1 MTRELRGF
9 GLAMN
14 LVLRGIFWVV
24 VYLLVAVAPLVF
36 AWAGPEL
43 GQGFVINF
51 SVALGFVGLAMMGL
65 QFALVARFQTVS
77 APFGVDVMLQYHR
90 QMAYVALAFILAHP
104 LLLFVY
110 DPDRFLPLL
119 NPLTAPLRARMAVLS
134 TLALPVLVGLSVW
147 RKRLRMGY
155 EAWQI
160 THGILGVVIIAAALA
175 HVFLVDYYVDEPW
188 ERVLWVAMTG
198 AFVLLVAWVRVVR
211 PVQRYRSPWRVEEVV
226 PERGQSYTMVLEPS
240 RRHATHRDGFTFQ
253 AGQFAWI
260 MVGKSPF
267 AITQHPFSISSSAER
282 TDRVAFT
289 VKAAGDFTSA
299 IGSLEPGTT
308 VYLDGPHGAFCIDRH
323 EGPGFVFIGA
333 GVGVTP
339 LMSMLRT
346 LADRGDTRPCYLFLG
361 NRDQD
366 SITFREEIEGLESRL
381 NLEAVHVLSHPG
393 EGWQGE
399 KGHLDA
405 AILDRYLPA
414 RRERL
419 QYFICGPERMMDA
432 VEGALSKLGISGEHV
447 HSERFGMV

>member
-1 MTRELRGF
+1 
-9 GLAMN
+9 MN
-14 LVLRGIFWVV
+14 LVFRGIFWAVM
-24 VYLLVAVAPLVF
+24 YLLVAVAPLVF
-36 AWAGPEL
+36 AWSGPEP
-43 GQGFVINF
+43 GRGFVINF

-65 QFALVARFQTVS
+65 QFALVARFRTVS
-77 APFGVDVMLQYHR
+77 APFGVDAMLQYHR

-110 DPDRFLPLL
+110 DPEKFLPLL
-119 NPLTAPLRARMAVLS
+119 NPLTAPLRAHMAVLS
-134 TLALPVLVGLSVW
+134 TLALLALVGLSVW

-160 THGILGVVIIAAALA
+160 AHGVLGVVIIAAALT

-188 ERVLWVAMTG
+188 ERALWVAMTG

-211 PVQRYRSPWRVEEVV
+211 PVQRYRAPWRVEEVV

-240 RRHATHRDGFTFQ
+240 RRHATQRAGFAFQ

-260 MVGKSPF
+260 MVGGSPF
-267 AITQHPFSISSSAER
+267 AVTQHPFSISSSAER
-282 TDRVAFT
+282 TDRVTFT

-308 VYLDGPHGAFCIDRH
+308 VYLDGPYGAFCMDRH

-346 LADRGDTRPCYLFLG
+346 LADRADTRPCYLFLG

-366 SITFREEIEGLESRL
+366 SITFREEIEGLQSRL
-381 NLEAVHVLSHPG
+381 NLEVVHVLSQPG

-405 AILDRYLPA
+405 AILDRHLPA

-432 VEGALSKLGISGEHV
+432 AEGALSKLGIGGEHV